1 MFDGAPCPNSDLKD
15 HFANHRRHILG
26 IDAAIETPFGQK
38 PLVYLDWTA
47 MGREDIRVSDR
58 IRECLAYFGNTH
70 TDTNFT
76 GEFTSGLYHEAHNII
91 GRHVNASKDDI
102 VLFKGSGM
110 TGAINWL
117 QYMLGLR
124 DMHLPHDKRPVILIT
139 HLEHHS
145 NQTSWEESSAL
156 VRIVQAGPD
165 GMPDL
170 DHLESLCR
178 AHADAGRTIYG
189 SFTACSNVTGVTVDF
204 YAMAKIVHRYGG
216 KCFVDFAASAP
227 YVDIDMHPPDPE
239 ERLDAIVFSPH
250 KFLGGPGSAGVIV
263 LGKELYNRD
272 VPVFVGGGIVSWTNP
287 WGGHSFYDN
296 IQLREDAGTPQIVQG
311 FKAGLSIAIKQDLQ
325 PVRMAERKSELVG
338 RAIDGLQRI
347 TGVSVLEGRN
357 RRRQGIVSFT
367 VDGLHY
373 ALVVKLLNDLA
384 GIQVRG
390 GCSCAGT
397 YGHYLFHIDK
407 AHSKEITEM
416 IDHGDNSCKPGWVRV
431 SLHPTMSDG
440 ELELFLST
448 LEEIVGERT
457 NLIAQYHYDE
467 HSNTWHHKN
476 GFRPAPLQ
484 EVERYFRM

>member
-1 MFDGAPCPNSDLKD
+1 MFHEANSGVDIES
-15 HFANHRRHILG
+15 HFDTHRRNILG
-26 IDAAIETPFGQK
+26 IDATISTPFGDK
-38 PLVYLDWTA
+38 PLAYLDWTA
-47 MGREDIRVSDR
+47 MGREDRRVSER
-58 IRECLAYFGNTH
+58 IRESLAFFGNTH

-76 GEFTSGLYHEAHNII
+76 GEFTSGLYYEAHNVI

-124 DMHLPHDKRPVILIT
+124 DSHLPQSERPVVLIT

-145 NQTSWEESSAL
+145 NQTSWEESSCD
-156 VRIVQAGPD
+156 VRIVQAGDD
-165 GMPDL
+165 GLPDL
-170 DHLESLCR
+170 DHLDFLCR
-178 AHADAGRTIYG
+178 SNANEGRKVYG
-189 SFTACSNVTGVTVDF
+189 SFTACSNVTGVCTDI
-204 YAMAKIVHRYGG
+204 YEMARIVHRSGG
-216 KCFVDFAASAP
+216 KVFVDFAASAP
-227 YVDIDMHPPDPE
+227 YVEIDMHPPDPDA
-239 ERLDAIVFSPH
+239 RLDAITFSPH

-263 LGKELYNRD
+263 LSKDLYNRE

-287 WGGHSFYDN
+287 WGGHSYYEN

-311 FKAGLSIAIKQDLQ
+311 FKAALALSLKDDLNPGLMAIRK
-325 PVRMAERKSELVG
+325 AEWVNRT
-338 RAIDGLQRI
+338 IDGLQKI
-347 TGVSVLEGRN
+347 PGVTVLEANN
-357 RRRQGIVSFT
+357 RARQGIVSFT
-367 VDGLHY
+367 VERIHY

-431 SLHPTMSDG
+431 SLHPTMTEA
-440 ELELFLST
+440 ELELFLGT
-448 LEEIVGERT
+448 LAEIVAERT
-457 NLIAQYHYDE
+457 SLVAQYEYDG
-467 HSNTWHHKN
+467 HQNTWHHRS
-476 GFRPAPLQ
+476 GFRPEQLNK
-484 EVERYFRM
+484 VERYFRL

>member
-1 MFDGAPCPNSDLKD
+1 MFDGTPITETSLEA
-15 HFANHRRHILG
+15 HFASHRQHILG
-26 IDAAIETPFGQK
+26 VDAAIQTPFGEK
-38 PLVYLDWTA
+38 PLIYLDWTA
-47 MGREDIRVSDR
+47 MGREDLRVSDR
-58 IRECLAYFGNTH
+58 IRESLAFFGNTH

-124 DMHLPHDKRPVILIT
+124 DSHMPCEKRPVVLIT

-145 NQTSWEESSAL
+145 NQTSWEESNAI

-165 GMPDL
+165 GLPDL
-170 DHLESLCR
+170 NHLESLCR

-189 SFTACSNVTGVTVDF
+189 SFTACSNVTGVCTDY
-204 YAMAKIVHRYGG
+204 YAMAKILHKYGG

-227 YVDIDMHPPDPE
+227 YVDIDMHPADPE
-239 ERLDAIVFSPH
+239 CRIDAIVFSPH

-263 LGKELYNRD
+263 LSKELYNRD

-311 FKAGLSIAIKQDLQ
+311 FKAGLSVSIKRALDPNLMAVRKASLVSKAIQSLEQ
-325 PVRMAERKSELVG
+325 IPG
-338 RAIDGLQRI
+338 I
-347 TGVSVLEGRN
+347 SVLEGRN
-357 RRRQGIVSFT
+357 RNRQGIVSFT

-397 YGHYLFHIDK
+397 YGHYLFQIDK
-407 AHSKEITEM
+407 AHSKEITQM

-431 SLHPTMSDG
+431 SLHPTMTDG
-440 ELELFLST
+440 ELDCFLGT
-448 LEEIVGERT
+448 LEEIIRDRK
-457 NLIAQYHYDE
+457 NLIGQYQYDE
-467 HSNTWHHKN
+467 HNNTWHHRN
-476 GFRPAPLQ
+476 GFRPEPLQ
-484 EVERYFRM
+484 DVQRYFQM